1 MKAEEILKIQS
12 EIDFDELRKQSEKKR
27 LAMIRSY
34 RKQRTETREGH
45 ISKINKLVLDI
56 AKNGASGLYL
66 REISQGGISTPIF
79 KITHLDGV
87 YKYTPYTTIE
97 ADTDLHAAIDY
108 CLRNEEK
115 LIKRY
120 ARIKGYE
127 YKTKETNLYSGRL
140 IDAVLA
146 WGVGE
151 ESSKALDKINAINLG
166 NDMCATGFVITPTD
180 YDYSYKK
187 SWWKRFI
194 VDPFWSFVNYWL

>member
-27 LAMIRSY
+27 LAMIRFY
-34 RKQRTETREGH
+34 RKERTKIREGH

-56 AKNGASGLYL
+56 AKNGASGLSL
-66 REISQGGISTPIF
+66 REISQGDTTTIF
-79 KITHLDGV
+79 RITHLDAA
-87 YKYTPYTTIE
+87 YKYTPHTTIE
-97 ADTDLHAAIDY
+97 ADTDLHKAICY
-108 CLRNEEK
+108 CLHDEDK

-146 WGVGE
+146 WSVGE
-151 ESSKALDKINAINLG
+151 ESSKALDKMNAINLG
-166 NDMCATGFVITPTD
+166 NDMCATGFVATPTD
-180 YDYSYKK
+180 YDYSYNR

-194 VDPFWSFVNYWL
+194 IDPFWSFVNYWL